1 LEALSSSN
9 APALSRRVIDRT
21 REGALLMRE
30 RGDFVPRPTKLH
42 MPELDGYEFTAACR
56 RDEKKAPRC
65 AP

>member
-1 LEALSSSN
+1 
-9 APALSRRVIDRT
+9 VIDRT